1 MKTLFR
7 LCMGLGIGLAFL
19 MIIGLTIAFFS
30 GHGHGGPFSQDFG
43 VSINGNELD
52 IGDFFGGMLG
62 LTIAGAVMLVLC
74 VVLPL
79 VLLLAIGLPLLIV
92 GAVLAA
98 VVAVLCGVGAVLGS
112 PIILLALLLLW
123 AVKGKKKAVASAP

>member
-1 MKTLFR
+1 MRTLFR
-7 LCMGLGIGLAFL
+7 LCMGLGIGLAFM

-30 GHGHGGPFSQDFG
+30 GHGHGFPFSPDFG
-43 VSINGNELD
+43 ISINGDEVD
-52 IGDFFGGMLG
+52 MGDLFGGMIG
-62 LTIAGAVMLVLC
+62 LTVAGAVMLVLC

-112 PIILLALLLLW
+112 PVILIALLLLW
-123 AVKGKKKAVASAP
+123 VVKSKKKAVASAP